1 MTDVLINYS
10 GKYATNFAQYTTNF
24 AQTVDSKQS
33 GTSTVIKSQLHDN
46 EGIFFFRHRLYQ
58 SGCVVLFLKVYY

>member
-1 MTDVLINYS
+1 MSILIDRCFKINYS
-10 GKYATNFAQYTTNF
+10 GKYTTNF